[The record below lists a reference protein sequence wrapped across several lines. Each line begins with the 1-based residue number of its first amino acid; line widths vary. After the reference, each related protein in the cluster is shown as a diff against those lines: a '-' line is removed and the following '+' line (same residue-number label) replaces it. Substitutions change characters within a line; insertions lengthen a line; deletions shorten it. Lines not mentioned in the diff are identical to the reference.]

1 MKGKLHVVERNEA
14 VRVYHRGSQ
23 EKENKAK
30 EKRRRDSFLHLYSGP
45 ALPPP
50 FSLLS
55 AISFFP
61 SCLSHF
67 PPNLLSASIFAACP
81 FLSPL
86 LFFLRQSDFSP
97 LCSKETP
104 LCIIP
109 SLIVILSKK
118 RLKKGFYVGTLLQST
133 KNSVQIWWLIFF
145 ALRTIRT

>member
-1 MKGKLHVVERNEA
+1 MFGKFLKGKLHVVERNEA
-14 VRVYHRGSQ
+14 VSRVYHRGSQ
-23 EKENKAK
+23 EKEKKAE

-50 FSLLS
+50 FSLHS

-86 LFFLRQSDFSP
+86 LFFPAKATFRRYVQ
-97 LCSKETP
+97 KKTP

-118 RLKKGFYVGTLLQST
+118 CLKKVFYAGTLLQRT
-133 KNSVQIWWLIFF
+133 KIACKNDGS
-145 ALRTIRT
+145 